1 MRNID
6 VNEAI
11 DQSPFGRFQW
21 MVVALCGVLL
31 VVDGYDVFVAG
42 TVLPTLIA
50 EWGLTKPQAGA
61 LQAWALF
68 GMMFGALGLGSL
80 ADRIGRKK
88 GVAISF
94 VLFTSATVLTGFA
107 NTPEQFKIFRF
118 IAGLGCGGL
127 MPNAVALMNEYAPK
141 RLRGTMVAIMFSGY
155 SVGGMVAAAL
165 GIGLIPEF
173 GWKPMFFIAAVP
185 LLLFPLVLWKL
196 PESLGFLIRQGKQDE
211 ARRIFAKIN
220 PDAPLGPDDR
230 LVFSETKG
238 ASASVAE
245 LFRHGRSLPTL
256 MLWAS
261 FFCCLLL
268 VYLLSSWLPKVL
280 QEAGYAERAS
290 LLSLFAL
297 NFGGMA
303 GAIAGGWLGDRLG
316 LPKVVIGYFA
326 AAALSIALI
335 GANPAP
341 ALLFLLVFVAG
352 ATTIGTQIL
361 LYASVAQLYNLSVRS
376 TGLGWASGVGRIGA
390 IVGPTIGGVLLARE
404 LPLGQNFLI
413 FAIPA
418 AIAALAMLVYAL
430 SNPRAG
436 DAARPVTPDDGRG
449 QASGTDATLVSKA

>member
-1 MRNID
+1 MRNIE
-6 VNEAI
+6 VGEAI

-21 MVVALCGVLL
+21 MVVALCGALL
-31 VVDGYDVFVAG
+31 IVDGYDVFVAG

-68 GMMFGALGLGSL
+68 GMMFGALILGPL

-94 VLFTSATVLTGFA
+94 VLFTTATTLTGFA
-107 NTPEQFKIFRF
+107 NTPEQFKVLRF

-141 RLRGTMVAIMFSGY
+141 RLRGTMVALMFSGY
-155 SVGGMVAAAL
+155 SIGGMLAAGL
-165 GIGLIPEF
+165 GIGIIPGF
-173 GWKPMFFIAAVP
+173 GWQPMFFAAAIP
-185 LLLFPLVLWKL
+185 LLMLPLILWKL
-196 PESLGFLIRQGKQDE
+196 PESLGFLIGQGKQDE
-211 ARRIFAKIN
+211 AKRIFAKVDPGTI
-220 PDAPLGPDDR
+220 LGPDDR
-230 LVFSETKG
+230 LVFTETKG
-238 ASASVAE
+238 ARASVAE
-245 LFRHGRSLPTL
+245 LFRHGRSLRTT
-256 MLWAS
+256 MLWVS

-290 LLSLFAL
+290 LLSLFSL

-303 GAIAGGWLGDRLG
+303 GAILGGRMGDRFG
-316 LPKVVIGYFA
+316 LPRVVVGFFL

-341 ALLFLLVFVAG
+341 GLLFLLVFVAG

-361 LYASVAQLYNLSVRS
+361 LYASVAQLYNLSVRGA
-376 TGLGWASGVGRIGA
+376 GLGWASGVGRIGA
-390 IVGPTIGGVLLARE
+390 IVGPTLGGVLLARE

-418 AIAALAMLVYAL
+418 AVSAGAMLVFAL
-430 SNPRAG
+430 SNSRAR
-436 DAARPVTPDDGRG
+436 DRVHLAPA
-449 QASGTDATLVSKA
+449 

>member
-11 DQSPFGRFQW
+11 DRSPFGRFQW

-94 VLFTSATVLTGFA
+94 LLFTSATVMTGFA
-107 NTPEQFKIFRF
+107 SSPEQFKIFRF

-155 SVGGMVAAAL
+155 SIGGMVAAGL
-165 GIGLIPEF
+165 GIGLIPSF

-185 LLLFPLVLWKL
+185 LLLFPLVLWRL

-211 ARRIFAKIN
+211 ARRIFAKVA
-220 PDAPLGPDDR
+220 PDTPLNADDR
-230 LVFSETKG
+230 LVFSEKKG
-238 ASASVAE
+238 VSASVVE

-303 GAIAGGWLGDRLG
+303 GAVAGGWLGDRLG
-316 LPKVVIGYFA
+316 LPKVVIGYFV

-335 GANPAP
+335 GMNPAP
-341 ALLFLLVFVAG
+341 VVLFLLVFIAG

-361 LYASVAQLYNLSVRS
+361 LYASVAQLYGLSVRS

-418 AIAALAMLVYAL
+418 AVAAMAMLVYAL
-430 SNPRAG
+430 SNPRS
-436 DAARPVTPDDGRG
+436 DDVAAPSASQDDNL
-449 QASGTDATLVSKA
+449 AVKA

>member
-1 MRNID
+1 MRSID

-11 DQSPFGRFQW
+11 DQGPFGRFQW
-21 MVVALCGVLL
+21 MVVALCGTLL
-31 VVDGYDVFVAG
+31 IVDGYDVFVAG

-68 GMMFGALGLGSL
+68 GMMFGALILGPL

-94 VLFTSATVLTGFA
+94 VLFTSATLVTGFA
-107 NTPEQFKIFRF
+107 NSPEQFKIFRF

-127 MPNAVALMNEYAPK
+127 MPNAVALMNEYAP
-141 RLRGTMVAIMFSGY
+141 RRMRGTMVALMFSGY
-155 SVGGMVAAAL
+155 SVGGMVAAGL
-165 GIGLIPEF
+165 GIGLIPGF
-173 GWKPMFFIAAVP
+173 GWKPMFYIAAVP
-185 LLLFPLVLWKL
+185 LMLLPLILWKL
-196 PESLGFLIRQGKQDE
+196 PESLGFLIRQGRQDE
-211 ARRIFAKIN
+211 ARRIFAKVSG
-220 PDAPLGPDDR
+220 APLAAGDQ
-230 LVFSETKG
+230 LVFSESKG

-245 LFRHGRSLPTL
+245 LLRHGRALRTL
-256 MLWAS
+256 MLWLS

-290 LLSLFAL
+290 LLSLFSL

-303 GAIAGGWLGDRLG
+303 GAIAGGWMGDRYG
-316 LPKVVIGYFA
+316 LPKVVVGFFA
-326 AAALSIALI
+326 AAAVSIALI
-335 GANPAP
+335 GANPA
-341 ALLFLLVFVAG
+341 AGLLFALVFVAG

-390 IVGPTIGGVLLARE
+390 IVGPTLGGVLLARE

-418 AIAALAMLVYAL
+418 AVSALAMLVFAL
-430 SNPRAG
+430 SNRRTHDTG
-436 DAARPVTPDDGRG
+436 RLAA
-449 QASGTDATLVSKA
+449 A

>member
-1 MRNID
+1 MRTID
-6 VNEAI
+6 VNEAV
-11 DQSPFGRFQW
+11 DQSPFGQFQW
-21 MVVALCGVLL
+21 LVVALCGTLL

-42 TVLPTLIA
+42 TVLPTLIQ

-68 GMMFGALGLGSL
+68 GMMFGALILGPL

-107 NTPEQFKIFRF
+107 DTPGQFKFFRF

-141 RLRGTMVAIMFSGY
+141 RLRGTMVALMFSGY
-155 SVGGMVAAAL
+155 SVGGMVAAGL
-165 GIGLIPEF
+165 GIGLIPSF
-173 GWKPMFFIAAVP
+173 GWQPMFFIAAVP
-185 LLLFPLVLWKL
+185 LLLLPLILWKL
-196 PESLGFLIRQGKQDE
+196 PESLGFLIKQGKQEE
-211 ARRIFAKIN
+211 AKRIFAKIN
-220 PDAPLGPDDR
+220 PAMPLAADDR
-230 LVFSETKG
+230 LVFTEVKG

-245 LFRHGRSLPTL
+245 LFRHGRLLRTL
-256 MLWAS
+256 MLWLS

-290 LLSLFAL
+290 LLSLFSL

-303 GAIAGGWLGDRLG
+303 GAIMGGRLGDRFG
-316 LPKVVIGYFA
+316 LPRVVVGFFA

-335 GANPAP
+335 GVNPAP
-341 ALLFLLVFVAG
+341 GLLFALIFVAG

-390 IVGPTIGGVLLARE
+390 IVGPTMGGVLLAKE

-413 FAIPA
+413 FALPA
-418 AIAALAMLVYAL
+418 AIATLAMMVFAL
-430 SNPRAG
+430 SNARSTERA
-436 DAARPVTPDDGRG
+436 
-449 QASGTDATLVSKA
+449 QLATV

>member
-6 VNEAI
+6 VTEAI
-11 DQSPFGRFQW
+11 DRSPFGRFQW

-107 NTPEQFKIFRF
+107 TTPEQFKIFRF

-141 RLRGTMVAIMFSGY
+141 RLRGTMVALMFSGY
-155 SVGGMVAAAL
+155 SVGGMVAAGL
-165 GIGLIPEF
+165 GIGIIPDF
-173 GWKPMFFIAAVP
+173 GWKPMFYIAAVP

-211 ARRIFAKIN
+211 ARRIFAKVN
-220 PDAPLGPDDR
+220 PQMAPTANDR
-230 LVFSETKG
+230 LVFTETKG
-238 ASASVAE
+238 ASASVVE
-245 LFRHGRSLPTL
+245 LFRHGRALPTA
-256 MLWAS
+256 MLWAA

-316 LPKVVIGYFA
+316 LPKVVVSYFA

-335 GANPAP
+335 GMDPAP
-341 ALLFLLVFVAG
+341 AVLFGLVFIAG

-361 LYASVAQLYNLSVRS
+361 LYASVAQLYNLSIRS

-390 IVGPTIGGVLLARE
+390 IVGPTIGGMLLAQG

-418 AIAALAMLVYAL
+418 AVAAVAMLVYAIG
-430 SNPRAG
+430 NRGG
-436 DAARPVTPDDGRG
+436 DAATAAPQP
-449 QASGTDATLVSKA
+449 ASADNLSVKA

>member
-6 VNEAI
+6 VSEAI
-11 DQSPFGRFQW
+11 DQGPFGSFQW
-21 MVVALCGVLL
+21 MVVALCGALL
-31 VVDGYDVFVAG
+31 VIDGYDVFVAG

-50 EWGLTKPQAGA
+50 EWDLTKPQAGA

-68 GMMFGALGLGSL
+68 GMMFGALILGPL

-94 VLFTSATVLTGFA
+94 VLFTSATVMTGFA
-107 NTPEQFKIFRF
+107 NSPEQFKIFRF

-141 RLRGTMVAIMFSGY
+141 RMRGTMVALMFSGY
-155 SVGGMVAAAL
+155 SIGGMVAAGL
-165 GIGLIPEF
+165 GIGLIPSF

-185 LLLFPLVLWKL
+185 LLMLPLILWKL

-211 ARRIFAKIN
+211 ARRIFAKVTG
-220 PDAPLGPDDR
+220 APLAADDR
-230 LVFSETKG
+230 LVFAEAKG
-238 ASASVAE
+238 VSASVFE
-245 LFRHGRSLPTL
+245 LFRHGRALRTL
-256 MLWAS
+256 MLWLS

-290 LLSLFAL
+290 LLSLFSL

-303 GAIAGGWLGDRLG
+303 GAIAGGRLGDRFG
-316 LPKVVIGYFA
+316 LPRIVIAYFVA
-326 AAALSIALI
+326 ASLSIALI
-335 GANPAP
+335 GLNPASG
-341 ALLFLLVFVAG
+341 LLFGLVFVAG

-390 IVGPTIGGVLLARE
+390 IVGPTVGGVLLARG
-404 LPLGQNFLI
+404 LPLEQNFLI

-418 AIAALAMLVYAL
+418 AISALAMLVFAL
-430 SNPRAG
+430 SSGPSRATAPL
-436 DAARPVTPDDGRG
+436 AAT
-449 QASGTDATLVSKA
+449 

>member
-1 MRNID
+1 MRTID

-21 MVVALCGVLL
+21 MVVGLCGALL

-68 GMMFGALGLGSL
+68 GMMFGALILGPL

-94 VLFTSATVLTGFA
+94 LLFTTATVMTGFA
-107 NTPEQFKIFRF
+107 NSPEQFKIFRF

-141 RLRGTMVAIMFSGY
+141 RLRGTMVALMFSGY
-155 SVGGMVAAAL
+155 SVGGMVAAGL
-165 GIGLIPEF
+165 GIGLIPSF
-173 GWKPMFFIAAVP
+173 GWQPMFFIAAIP
-185 LLLFPLVLWKL
+185 LLMLPLILWKL

-211 ARRIFAKIN
+211 ARRIFAKVSGT
-220 PDAPLGPDDR
+220 ALAAEDR
-230 LVFSETKG
+230 LVFSETKS

-245 LFRHGRSLPTL
+245 LFRHGRALRTL
-256 MLWAS
+256 MLWLS

-290 LLSLFAL
+290 LLSLFSL

-303 GAIAGGWLGDRLG
+303 GAIMGGRLGDRFG
-316 LPKVVIGYFA
+316 LPKVVVGYFA
-326 AAALSIALI
+326 AAALSIALV

-341 ALLFLLVFVAG
+341 ALLFALVFVAG

-361 LYASVAQLYNLSVRS
+361 LYASVAQLYNLSVRGA
-376 TGLGWASGVGRIGA
+376 GLGWASGVGRIGA
-390 IVGPTIGGVLLARE
+390 IVGPTLGGVLLARE

-418 AIAALAMLVYAL
+418 AVSALAMLVFAL
-430 SNPRAG
+430 ANNRVRDSAQL
-436 DAARPVTPDDGRG
+436 AA
-449 QASGTDATLVSKA
+449 A

>member
-1 MRNID
+1 MRNIE
-6 VNEAI
+6 VSEAI

-21 MVVALCGVLL
+21 MVVALCGALL
-31 VVDGYDVFVAG
+31 IVDGYDVFVAG

-68 GMMFGALGLGSL
+68 GMMFGALILGPL

-94 VLFTSATVLTGFA
+94 VLFTTATTLTGFA
-107 NTPEQFKIFRF
+107 NTPEQFKVLRF

-141 RLRGTMVAIMFSGY
+141 RLRGTMVALMFSGY
-155 SVGGMVAAAL
+155 SIGGMLAAGL
-165 GIGLIPEF
+165 GIGIIPGF
-173 GWKPMFFIAAVP
+173 GWQPMFFVAAVP
-185 LLLFPLVLWKL
+185 LLLLPLVLWKL

-211 ARRIFAKIN
+211 ALRIFARVD
-220 PDAPLGPDDR
+220 PGTVLGTGDR
-230 LVFSETKG
+230 LVFTETKG
-238 ASASVAE
+238 TKASVAE
-245 LFRHGRSLPTL
+245 LFRHGRSLRTA
-256 MLWAS
+256 MLWVS

-290 LLSLFAL
+290 LLSLFSL

-303 GAIAGGWLGDRLG
+303 GAILGGRMGDRFG
-316 LPKVVIGYFA
+316 LPRVVVGFFL

-335 GANPAP
+335 GTNPASG
-341 ALLFLLVFVAG
+341 LLFLLVFVAG

-361 LYASVAQLYNLSVRS
+361 LYASVAQLYNLSVRGA
-376 TGLGWASGVGRIGA
+376 GLGWASGVGRIGA
-390 IVGPTIGGVLLARE
+390 IVGPTLGGVLLARE

-418 AIAALAMLVYAL
+418 AVSALAMLVFAL
-430 SNPRAG
+430 SNSRAR
-436 DAARPVTPDDGRG
+436 DTVHLAA
-449 QASGTDATLVSKA
+449 A

>member
-1 MRNID
+1 MRSID

-11 DQSPFGRFQW
+11 DQSPFGSFQW
-21 MVVALCGVLL
+21 MVVALCGALL

-68 GMMFGALGLGSL
+68 GMMFGALILGPL

-94 VLFTSATVLTGFA
+94 MLFTSATVLTGFA
-107 NTPEQFKIFRF
+107 NSPEQFKVFRF

-141 RLRGTMVAIMFSGY
+141 RLRGTMVALMFSGY
-155 SVGGMVAAAL
+155 SVGGMVAAGL
-165 GIGLIPEF
+165 GIGLIPGF
-173 GWKPMFFIAAVP
+173 GWQPMFFIAAVP
-185 LLLFPLVLWKL
+185 LLLLPLVLWKL
-196 PESLGFLIRQGKQDE
+196 PESLGFLIRQGRQDE
-211 ARRIFAKIN
+211 ARRIFARISAT
-220 PDAPLGPDDR
+220 PLDAGDR
-230 LVFSETKG
+230 LVFTEAKG
-238 ASASVAE
+238 VSASVAE
-245 LFRHGRSLPTL
+245 LFRHGRTLRTL
-256 MLWAS
+256 MLWLS

-290 LLSLFAL
+290 LLSLFSL

-303 GAIAGGWLGDRLG
+303 GAILGGRMGDRFG
-316 LPKVVIGYFA
+316 LPRVVVGFFA
-326 AAALSIALI
+326 AAALSIAMI
-335 GANPAP
+335 GMNPAP
-341 ALLFLLVFVAG
+341 ALLFALVFVAG

-390 IVGPTIGGVLLARE
+390 IVGPTLGGVLLARE
-404 LPLGQNFLI
+404 LPLEQNFLI
-413 FAIPA
+413 FAVPA
-418 AIAALAMLVYAL
+418 ALSALAMLVFAL
-430 SNPRAG
+430 ANGRAR
-436 DAARPVTPDDGRG
+436 DAMQLAAV
-449 QASGTDATLVSKA
+449 